1 MKISVEFLISHDRF
15 GFNRSN
21 SPYFNITK
29 RILIIKTTSIFLARH
44 GETEWNLEERLQGN
58 KNSPLTENG
67 IDQAK
72 KAGEILAN
80 SEIGIV
86 YSSPLK
92 RAVNTARLILDGKNT
107 ELIIRDGLREIH
119 LGPWEGKTKKETEI
133 SHPEEYINFWYYPD
147 RYHLKGGET
156 YRDLQKRVVEEIQNI
171 FDENRGKTI
180 LVVSHWIAIKTAIA
194 FFLGKPL
201 KKLNDTAN
209 LSNGSILQLSMI
221 DGKVKVSAS
230 PLC

>member
-1 MKISVEFLISHDRF
+1 MARTYIK
-15 GFNRSN
+15 G
-21 SPYFNITK
+21 
-29 RILIIKTTSIFLARH
+29 ILIIKTTDIFLVRH
-44 GETEWNLEERLQGN
+44 GETEWNLEKRLQGN
-58 KNSPLTENG
+58 KDSPLTDKG
-67 IDQAK
+67 IRQAK
-72 KAGEILAN
+72 KAKKILENTKIDTA
-80 SEIGIV
+80 

-92 RAVNTARLILDGKNT
+92 RAVNTAHIILDGKNI
-107 ELIIRDGLREIH
+107 ELKIRDGLKEIC

-180 LVVSHWIAIKTAIA
+180 LIVSHWIAIKTAIA